1 MHRLVAKEPNTART
15 TGRYMTSTGPTTDAR
30 NTREPACPSNGE
42 CAGRDITRQERQG
55 IHLSFA
61 AFALL
66 ASWREYPCARVQGI
80 RPARASTHPAQLVNS
95 EERRVGKECVN
106 KGRSRG
112 SPYN

>member
-66 ASWREYPCARVQGI
+66 ASWRESPSARVQVI
-80 RPARASTHPAQLVNS
+80 RPARASTNTAQLVT
-95 EERRVGKECVN
+95 ELDQLP
-106 KGRSRG
+106 
-112 SPYN
+112 SPPHLHRPPPKRKR